1 LLKRT
6 WTVTVIVA
14 LLAFPLVAFS
24 AGEKLVP
31 GKAVIADDN
40 TVTVPLEV
48 TNGDDLVG
56 IDIALKYSPGVTLKE
71 VRFENTRVDYF
82 DLKAT
87 MLDADQRQVVIMM
100 VPQTSMTKKPALAAG
115 SGPVAYLVFEV
126 NDASVN
132 SIDFEPFVMEDPH
145 HSNFFVYASTRTG
158 QWEQWREDPAVEET
172 HVSLSASAGSLP
184 NVYALRQNYPNPFN
198 PSTEISFDLPK
209 AGQVELRIFNVL
221 GQQVRALANQ
231 AMEAGQHTIIWD
243 GRDQGGTQ
251 VSSGVYFYRLSA
263 GAYTDTKK
271 MMLLK

>member
-1 LLKRT
+1 LLKRS

-48 TNGDDLVG
+48 TNGDDLIG

-82 DLKAT
+82 DLKAS
-87 MLDADQRQVVIMM
+87 MLDADKREVVIMM
-100 VPQTSMTKKPALAAG
+100 VPQTSMTKKPSLAAG
-115 SGPVAYLVFEV
+115 TGPVAYLVFEV
-126 NDASVN
+126 NDATVK

-145 HSNFFVYASTRTG
+145 HSNFFVYGSTSTG
-158 QWEQWREDPAVEET
+158 QWEQWREDPTVEET
-172 HVSLSASAGSLP
+172 HVSLAASAGSLP
-184 NVYALRQNYPNPFN
+184 KVYALRQNYPNPFN

-231 AMEAGQHTIIWD
+231 AMEAGQHTITWD